1 MKQEKLYT
9 VAGTTTI
16 NGETKV
22 RFANDLIARIKIF
35 SKGGGTVNLIELP
48 KAMTKLEALQ
58 YLNANGFNSGDE
70 GFAVASKLAEKT
82 KMAKKGEVKVKAVK
96 TSVTTTEKVAA

>member
-22 RFANDLIARIKIF
+22 RFANDLISRIKIF
-35 SKGGGTVNLIELP
+35 SKGGGDVNLVELP
-48 KAMTKLEALQ
+48 SPMNKLEALQ
-58 YLNANGFNSGDE
+58 YLQANGFNEGDV
-70 GFAVASKLAEKT
+70 GFMVATKLAEKT
-82 KMAKKGEVKVKAVK
+82 KLAKRGEVKVKAVK
-96 TSVTTTEKVAA
+96 TSATSAEKVTA

>member
-9 VAGTTTI
+9 VAGTTTL

-35 SKGGGTVNLIELP
+35 SKVGAEVNLIELP

-58 YLNANGFNSGDE
+58 YLHANGYDQGDV
-70 GFAVASKLAEKT
+70 GFAVAAKLAEKT

-96 TSVTTTEKVAA
+96 ASSVITEKVAA